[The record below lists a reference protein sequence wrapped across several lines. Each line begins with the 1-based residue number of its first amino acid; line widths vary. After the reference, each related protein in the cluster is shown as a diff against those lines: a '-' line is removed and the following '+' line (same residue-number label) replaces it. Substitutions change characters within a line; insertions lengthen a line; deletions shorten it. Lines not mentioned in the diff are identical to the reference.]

1 MKASPKGWAE
11 DTLGG
16 LGEWR
21 GGGTPNKSNSSFWT
35 NGDIPWVSP
44 KDMKQTF
51 IDGAED
57 RITADAVRES
67 ATQLIS
73 EGSVLIVTRSGIL
86 RHTLPVGITTR
97 KVAINQDLKAL
108 TPFPAVDPVFA
119 GYQIRSLGR
128 TILSTCAKSG
138 TTVDSID
145 FERLKGVTFAVP
157 PLHEQR
163 RIVAKIDSLAGK
175 SRRARDHL
183 DHIPRLVEKY
193 KQAVLAAAFRGD
205 LTVGARGKHAS
216 SGWTKTTL
224 AEVCDRRRP
233 ITYGVIKLGS
243 EVPGGVPCLR
253 TSNVRWLSI
262 EVQGIKSISK
272 VLSDEYH
279 RTILSGGEVLVN
291 VRGTLGGVA
300 VVPSTMSG
308 WNVSRE
314 VAVAA
319 VDARHV
325 LAEYAAYWI
334 AATSSQ
340 RWLSGVEKG
349 VAYTGINIEDLRKLP
364 VAYPNRDEQ
373 REIVRRIE
381 TAFNWIDRL
390 ASEATSARRL
400 IDHLDQSVLAKA
412 FQGELVPQDPTDEPA
427 DVLLQRIRAG
437 RDRAQKTRRG
447 RRGRHPA

>member
-16 LGEWR
+16 LGEWC

-57 RITADAVRES
+57 HITADAVRES

-128 TILSTCAKSG
+128 AILSTCAKSG

-145 FERLKGVTFAVP
+145 FQRLKGVTFAVP

-163 RIVAKIDSLAGK
+163 RIVAKIDSLTGK

-193 KQAVLAAAFRGD
+193 KQAVLAAAFRGA
-205 LTVGARGKHAS
+205 LSPELGRNAFALHPLSRVTS
-216 SGWTKTTL
+216 STF
-224 AEVCDRRRP
+224 
-233 ITYGVIKLGS
+233 YGPRIAKEAYVHSGI
-243 EVPGGVPCLR
+243 PTLR
-253 TSNVRWLSI
+253 TTDIADWGRLEPKEPPQVKVSEIEFTKWRFEDGDLMVTRTGATIGKCAAYEATMGPALPSAYLIRVRLNLS
-262 EVQGIKSISK
+262 EADPRFVTLFL
-272 VLSDEYH
+272 LSPEGQRQLLDG
-279 RTILSGGEVLVN
+279 RT
-291 VRGTLGGVA
+291 
-300 VVPSTMSG
+300 
-308 WNVSRE
+308 
-314 VAVAA
+314 AVAQPNINA
-319 VDARHV
+319 DA
-325 LAEYAAYWI
+325 I
-334 AATSSQ
+334 TSV
-340 RWLSGVEKG
+340 R
-349 VAYTGINIEDLRKLP
+349 LP
-364 VAYPNRDEQ
+364 VPPLKEQ
-373 REIVRRIE
+373 RAIVARVERMF
-381 TAFNWIDRL
+381 AWIDRL
-390 ASEATSARRL
+390 AAEATSARRL
-400 IDHLDQSVLAKA
+400 IDHLDRSVLAKA
-412 FQGELVPQDPTDEPA
+412 FRGELVPQDPADEPA
-427 DVLLQRIRAG
+427 SVLLERIRAERG
-437 RDRAQKTRRG
+437 APKAKRARRSG
-447 RRGRHPA
+447 QEALPA